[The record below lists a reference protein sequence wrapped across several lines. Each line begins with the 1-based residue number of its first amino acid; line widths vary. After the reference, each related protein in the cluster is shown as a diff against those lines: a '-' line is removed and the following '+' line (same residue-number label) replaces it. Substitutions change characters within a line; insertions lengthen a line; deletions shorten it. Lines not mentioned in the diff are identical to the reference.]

1 MRKRCTSSPKSKI
14 AMEAISGRKTR
25 VISVPPQRMISSV
38 PVDPSPSGPIRLKV
52 YGVEKT
58 LVDCFR
64 HRRRLGMEPV
74 LKALKDAIS
83 QKRLTV
89 DDLWRQAQAQRMQRV
104 MTPYLEALL

>member
-1 MRKRCTSSPKSKI
+1 
-14 AMEAISGRKTR
+14 
-25 VISVPPQRMISSV
+25 MISSV

-74 LKALKDAIS
+74 LKALKDAGLPES
-83 QKRLTV
+83 YPASALASR
-89 DDLWRQAQAQRMQRV
+89 
-104 MTPYLEALL
+104 TPPSASIPLMS

>member
-1 MRKRCTSSPKSKI
+1 MQPELYRLQVESR
-14 AMEAISGRKTR
+14 R
-25 VISVPPQRMISSV
+25 
-38 PVDPSPSGPIRLKV
+38 SGPIRLKV

-74 LKALKDAIS
+74 LEALKDAIS
-83 QKRLTV
+83 QKRLNV
-89 DDLWRQAQAQRMQRV
+89 DELWRQAQAQRMQRV

>member
-1 MRKRCTSSPKSKI
+1 
-14 AMEAISGRKTR
+14 
-25 VISVPPQRMISSV
+25 VIHVQPALHRLQVETQR
-38 PVDPSPSGPIRLKV
+38 SGPNRLKV

-74 LKALKDAIS
+74 LEALKEAIS
-83 QKRLTV
+83 QKRLNV
-89 DDLWRQAQAQRMQRV
+89 DELWRQAQAQRMQRV